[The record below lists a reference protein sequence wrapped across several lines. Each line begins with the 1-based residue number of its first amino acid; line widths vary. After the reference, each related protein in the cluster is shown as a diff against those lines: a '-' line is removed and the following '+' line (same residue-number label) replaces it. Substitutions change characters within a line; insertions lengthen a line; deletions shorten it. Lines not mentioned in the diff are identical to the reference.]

1 MKSAT
6 REDIILLEKRMKELS
21 DINNKYLK
29 EKKNLEMTNE
39 YLMSEIESKKVQ
51 IVKYMKSLSRNN
63 EQKTEKENNA
73 GTKKANLFVME
84 EQIIKLLNSVQKS
97 SNAHLQEK
105 YKSHIEYL
113 YNLQK
118 EMKVSY
124 ILIKKLDIKEEFL
137 RSNRLAEM
145 NKYENN

>member
-1 MKSAT
+1 M
-6 REDIILLEKRMKELS
+6 ILEKRLKELS
-21 DINNKYLK
+21 DINTKYLK

-39 YLMSEIESKKVQ
+39 YLAQEIDTKKMQ
-51 IVKYMKSLSRNN
+51 IVKFMKSLSRNN
-63 EQKTEKENNA
+63 EQKAEKDTSGA
-73 GTKKANLFVME
+73 KKANLFVME
-84 EQIIKLLNSVQKS
+84 EQIIKLFNSVQKS

-137 RSNRLAEM
+137 RSNKLAEM
-145 NKYENN
+145 NK

>member
-1 MKSAT
+1 
-6 REDIILLEKRMKELS
+6 
-21 DINNKYLK
+21 
-29 EKKNLEMTNE
+29 
-39 YLMSEIESKKVQ
+39 
-51 IVKYMKSLSRNN
+51 
-63 EQKTEKENNA
+63 
-73 GTKKANLFVME
+73 ME
-84 EQIIKLLNSVQKS
+84 EQIIKLFNSVQKS

-137 RSNRLAEM
+137 RSNKLAEM
-145 NKYENN
+145 NK